1 MENKITVSESTS
13 CPCFL
18 PRAIRG
24 GKPGLIKSGEQTI
37 FKWLFTFFV
46 KGKDNFMEKNPC
58 TVQFLFLLI
67 LGHGGF
73 FPKIKTN
80 QVYKSKGEEVEGKI
94 TTLSIIS
101 LV

>member
-1 MENKITVSESTS
+1 
-13 CPCFL
+13 
-18 PRAIRG
+18 
-24 GKPGLIKSGEQTI
+24 
-37 FKWLFTFFV
+37 
-46 KGKDNFMEKNPC
+46 MEKNPC